1 MRSAVRRKRDGT
13 FIQAF
18 HDSIPALLVSLGD
31 QLDAMLDD
39 DSPELR
45 RLFPT
50 AYADDPDKDA
60 GYQILARSSLT
71 DQRRAAIDTVRRT
84 ALNEILT
91 EDELTDWM
99 ALTNDLRLV
108 LGTRLDVSEDDDG
121 SDIDPNS
128 PEADL
133 VHFYHLLGAVLHDIV
148 QALSEGLPAGSDDDQ
163 D

>member
-1 MRSAVRRKRDGT
+1 MSSMIRRRRDGT

-18 HDSIPALLVSLGD
+18 HSGISGLLVDLGD
-31 QLDAMLDD
+31 QLDDMLDSD
-39 DSPELR
+39 TPELR

-50 AYADDPDKDA
+50 AYAGDEEKDA

-71 DQRRAAIDTVRRT
+71 DQRRAAIETVRRT
-84 ALNEILT
+84 ADNEVLT

-121 SDIDPNS
+121 SELDPES
-128 PEADL
+128 PEANL
-133 VHFYHLLGAVLHDIV
+133 MEIYHVLGAVLHEIV
-148 QALSEGLPAGSDDDQ
+148 TALSSALPRGGAE
-163 D
+163 

>member
-1 MRSAVRRKRDGT
+1 MSSMIRRRRDGT

-18 HDSIPALLVSLGD
+18 HSGISDLLIDLGE
-31 QLDAMLDD
+31 QLDDMLDSD
-39 DSPELR
+39 TPELR

-50 AYADDPDKDA
+50 AYADDEEKDA

-71 DQRRAAIDTVRRT
+71 DQRRAAIETVRRT
-84 ALNEILT
+84 AHSEVLT

-121 SDIDPNS
+121 SDLDPDS
-128 PEADL
+128 AEAHL
-133 VHFYHLLGAVLHDIV
+133 MEIYHVLGAVLHEIV
-148 QALSEGLPAGSDDDQ
+148 AALSSTLPRGGTE
-163 D
+163 

>member
-1 MRSAVRRKRDGT
+1 MSFLVRRRRDGT

-18 HDSIPALLVSLGD
+18 NTGIPTLLVDLGN
-31 QLDAMLDD
+31 QLDEMLDAD
-39 DSPELR
+39 TPDLR

-50 AYADDPDKDA
+50 AYAGDEEKDA

-71 DQRRAAIDTVRRT
+71 DQRRAAIETVRRT
-84 ALNEILT
+84 AESEILT

-121 SDIDPNS
+121 SDLDADT
-128 PEADL
+128 PEANL
-133 VHFYHLLGAVLHDIV
+133 LEIYHLLGAVLHEIV
-148 QALSEGLPAGSDDDQ
+148 AALSSGLPKGTD
-163 D
+163 